1 MGNSGSS
8 DSGNNGGSSDGGKV
22 GNNRGSSDGGK
33 VGNNRGSSDGGNV
46 SYVGTVCAGD
56 SYYQEVSYKDG
67 SSCTTVGDASSNVS
81 VSTCTSSDGSKT
93 TSVDV
98 GDIKT
103 VTVASVDH

>member
-8 DSGNNGGSSDGGKV
+8 DGGNDSGGSS
-22 GNNRGSSDGGK
+22 
-33 VGNNRGSSDGGNV
+33 NV
-46 SYVGTVCAGD
+46 SYVGTVSAGD

-67 SSCTTVGDASSNVS
+67 SSCTSFGDASSNIS

-98 GDIKT
+98 GDIAT
-103 VTVASVDH
+103 CTVASINH